1 MIMNAKIDDTRYE
14 LYCQMLDSFDEG
26 CRLVQEYDSVPH
38 DYGAAI
44 LYQAESQIIH
54 LVGHQP
60 GITASEIAAAFHK
73 TPSACSQLIRKL
85 RKKGWLLQKRNHDNN
100 REYQLYL
107 TDEGKEIYEDHDLF
121 EKRCLERS
129 FHNLSSFSKEEF
141 KIYLSIQNKLNE
153 TFAMD
158 VKESKLPPPTGN
170 LIHLPSDTNISN

>member
-107 TDEGKEIYEDHDLF
+107 TDEGKKIAEMIYERHRFITAFLTSLGVD
-121 EKRCLERS
+121 EKIAAEDACRIEHVISEES
-129 FHNLSSFSKEEF
+129 FAALKEH
-141 KIYLSIQNKLNE
+141 IKL
-153 TFAMD
+153 
-158 VKESKLPPPTGN
+158 
-170 LIHLPSDTNISN
+170 

>member
-1 MIMNAKIDDTRYE
+1 
-14 LYCQMLDSFDEG
+14 MLDSFDEG

-121 EKRCLERS
+121 EKDVWNAVFITCPLS
-129 FHNLSSFSKEEF
+129 AKKNLKSIFPY
-141 KIYLSIQNKLNE
+141 KIN
-153 TFAMD
+153 
-158 VKESKLPPPTGN
+158 
-170 LIHLPSDTNISN
+170 